1 MIMSNASELRERL
14 DVLTLMKTDARCW
27 SWVPFHET
35 FGKVERKARRN
46 VFSGT
51 AVAAETYDITLR
63 RQGLTKSNALLWCG
77 TPLFVSAVEHDRHWT
92 RISAVAIKSTRVERS
107 VENYGKNEL
116 NNPIRL
122 PPAKLIFPG
131 WLAEKY
137 VRAERD
143 SPAVEITRTYVL
155 IVPKALE
162 VIPVGDTT
170 KVDGEDYVVEV
181 QHLLGSDNNEYEI
194 VYRGEA

>member
-14 DVLTLMKTDARCW
+14 DVLTLLETDARCW

-35 FGKVERKARRN
+35 FGKVERKSRRN
-46 VFSGT
+46 VFSGA
-51 AVAAETYDITLR
+51 AVSAEAYDITLR
-63 RQGLTKSNALLWCG
+63 RQRLTKANALLWQG
-77 TPLFVSAVEHDRHWT
+77 MPLFISAVEHDRHWT
-92 RISAVAIKSTRVERS
+92 RVSAVAVKSARVERS
-107 VENYGKNEL
+107 VERYGKNLL

-122 PPAKLIFPG
+122 PPDKLIFPG

-143 SPAVEITRTYVL
+143 IPAVEITRTYVL

-162 VIPVGDTT
+162 VIPVGDVI

-181 QHLLGSDNNEYEI
+181 RHLLGADNNEYEI